1 MLILRPLALLS
12 FSSFLDSS
20 LRLILRLILLSLPSF
35 HFLAL
40 LPEDQLLEPQ
50 QRDLLLLQQAHHIE
64 QGPQEPSDHSL
75 ILLAQCGLL
84 DFLDQGLDFRRI
96 DFGYLVVRFSHSSHT
111 SVLRSTIASR
121 FLACGAQS
129 CHLHFARTISQIHA
143 LLPKLHLVTDTHCPL
158 LCGPS
163 RRSAGAARCVQSNPT
178 NRCRHAAAPRPRRC
192 ACQFHTTTRP
202 TSGRARCRKRPA
214 PVRLARNSI
223 PAAAFVAVC
232 ASANARAPACLCW
245 RDVKKVCTA
254 VVAR

>member
-84 DFLDQGLDFRRI
+84 DFLDQGLDFGRI

-111 SVLRSTIASR
+111 SVLRGTIASR

-143 LLPKLHLVTDTHCPL
+143 LLPKLHNASAPAIRMTSS
-158 LCGPS
+158 PS
-163 RRSAGAARCVQSNPT
+163 RISV
-178 NRCRHAAAPRPRRC
+178 
-192 ACQFHTTTRP
+192 
-202 TSGRARCRKRPA
+202 
-214 PVRLARNSI
+214 I
-223 PAAAFVAVC
+223 PSSSLSC
-232 ASANARAPACLCW
+232 IASA
-245 RDVKKVCTA
+245 
-254 VVAR
+254 

>member
-84 DFLDQGLDFRRI
+84 DFLDQGLDFGRI

-111 SVLRSTIASR
+111 SVLRGTIASR

-143 LLPKLHLVTDTHCPL
+143 LLPKLHNQPFAI
-158 LCGPS
+158 G
-163 RRSAGAARCVQSNPT
+163 RRSPPARAIHCRAGPRVAGLPVGGAARLDL
-178 NRCRHAAAPRPRRC
+178 RA
-192 ACQFHTTTRP
+192 
-202 TSGRARCRKRPA
+202 TSECD
-214 PVRLARNSI
+214 LA
-223 PAAAFVAVC
+223 
-232 ASANARAPACLCW
+232 
-245 RDVKKVCTA
+245 KTGG
-254 VVAR
+254 

>member
-84 DFLDQGLDFRRI
+84 DFLDQGLDFGRI

-111 SVLRSTIASR
+111 SVLRGTIASR

-129 CHLHFARTISQIHA
+129 CHLHFARTIAQIHA
-143 LLPKLHLVTDTHCPL
+143 LLPKLHTGSDELEGSFQLEVAICENAASGKTAAWPYQPL
-158 LCGPS
+158 KVRGNF
-163 RRSAGAARCVQSNPT
+163 AG
-178 NRCRHAAAPRPRRC
+178 
-192 ACQFHTTTRP
+192 
-202 TSGRARCRKRPA
+202 
-214 PVRLARNSI
+214 L
-223 PAAAFVAVC
+223 
-232 ASANARAPACLCW
+232 
-245 RDVKKVCTA
+245 KKQGE
-254 VVAR
+254 R

>member
-84 DFLDQGLDFRRI
+84 DFLDQGLDFGRI

-111 SVLRSTIASR
+111 SVLRGTIAGRFFSMRGAELSPSFCPRHFSNSR
-121 FLACGAQS
+121 AIAEASQTIGRRTY
-129 CHLHFARTISQIHA
+129 AR
-143 LLPKLHLVTDTHCPL
+143 
-158 LCGPS
+158 
-163 RRSAGAARCVQSNPT
+163 
-178 NRCRHAAAPRPRRC
+178 
-192 ACQFHTTTRP
+192 
-202 TSGRARCRKRPA
+202 
-214 PVRLARNSI
+214 
-223 PAAAFVAVC
+223 
-232 ASANARAPACLCW
+232 
-245 RDVKKVCTA
+245 
-254 VVAR
+254 

>member
-20 LRLILRLILLSLPSF
+20 LRLILPLILLSLPSF

-84 DFLDQGLDFRRI
+84 DFLDQGLDFGRI

-111 SVLRSTIASR
+111 SVLRGTIASR

-143 LLPKLHLVTDTHCPL
+143 LLPKLHSSPP
-158 LCGPS
+158 CGRINSGSPISHTS
-163 RRSAGAARCVQSNPT
+163 RPGRGSSTWLSSSTCFLAASSAGASPARCIRTWSWM
-178 NRCRHAAAPRPRRC
+178 RWSRRC
-192 ACQFHTTTRP
+192 GLVLRSKA
-202 TSGRARCRKRPA
+202 
-214 PVRLARNSI
+214 
-223 PAAAFVAVC
+223 
-232 ASANARAPACLCW
+232 
-245 RDVKKVCTA
+245 
-254 VVAR
+254 

>member
-20 LRLILRLILLSLPSF
+20 LLLILRLILLSLPSF

-84 DFLDQGLDFRRI
+84 DFLDQGLDFGRI

-111 SVLRSTIASR
+111 SVLRGTIASR

-143 LLPKLHLVTDTHCPL
+143 LLPKLHVGLSQISPAVVSANSKQ
-158 LCGPS
+158 S
-163 RRSAGAARCVQSNPT
+163 RKKR
-178 NRCRHAAAPRPRRC
+178 APRVGSCRSEC
-192 ACQFHTTTRP
+192 A
-202 TSGRARCRKRPA
+202 
-214 PVRLARNSI
+214 L
-223 PAAAFVAVC
+223 
-232 ASANARAPACLCW
+232 
-245 RDVKKVCTA
+245 
-254 VVAR
+254 

>member
-84 DFLDQGLDFRRI
+84 DFLDQGLDFGRI

-111 SVLRSTIASR
+111 SVLRGTIAGQFFSMRGAELSPSFCPRHFSNSR
-121 FLACGAQS
+121 AFAEA
-129 CHLHFARTISQIHA
+129 LHDQ
-143 LLPKLHLVTDTHCPL
+143 
-158 LCGPS
+158 
-163 RRSAGAARCVQSNPT
+163 
-178 NRCRHAAAPRPRRC
+178 
-192 ACQFHTTTRP
+192 
-202 TSGRARCRKRPA
+202 
-214 PVRLARNSI
+214 RLDES
-223 PAAAFVAVC
+223 F
-232 ASANARAPACLCW
+232 
-245 RDVKKVCTA
+245 
-254 VVAR
+254 